1 MLFILSNPSVETD
14 LKIYCSEILVKQ
26 GRINVEMLAEAYQL
40 AKFENKEI
48 ENAERIYKSLSPMRA
63 RPLLYQSIMRDN
75 KPDSKLRKIIALIK
89 ISINDNL
96 LSKISHLVGG
106 SYGFR

>member
-1 MLFILSNPSVETD
+1 MLREFI
-14 LKIYCSEILVKQ
+14 I
-26 GRINVEMLAEAYQL
+26 
-40 AKFENKEI
+40 
-48 ENAERIYKSLSPMRA
+48 SLSPMRA

-96 LSKISHLVGG
+96 LSKISHLVGDLMDFNEYVKE
-106 SYGFR
+106 SC

>member
-1 MLFILSNPSVETD
+1 
-14 LKIYCSEILVKQ
+14 
-26 GRINVEMLAEAYQL
+26 MLAEAYQL

-75 KPDSKLRKIIALIK
+75 KPDS
-89 ISINDNL
+89 N
-96 LSKISHLVGG
+96 
-106 SYGFR
+106 